1 MKATAPVLIVEDDR
15 DVRDSLIEV
24 LEDEGVYVASAS
36 NGAEAIGFLREAIIL
51 PRLILLDLMMPVMD
65 GRQFRVAQLK
75 DPKWAVVPVVVMTAT
90 GDFKEES
97 KRLNVSGAIRKP
109 LDLLQL
115 FDVVGRYRA

>member
-24 LEDEGVYVASAS
+24 LEDEGVCVAPAS
-36 NGAEAIGFLREAIIL
+36 NGAEAIGNLKEALIL

-65 GRQFRVAQLK
+65 GRPFRVAQLK
-75 DPKWAVVPVVVMTAT
+75 EPRWAVVMTAT

-97 KRLNVSGAIRKP
+97 KRLNVSVAIRKP
-109 LDLLQL
+109 LDLAQL
-115 FDVVGRYRA
+115 FAVVGRYRA